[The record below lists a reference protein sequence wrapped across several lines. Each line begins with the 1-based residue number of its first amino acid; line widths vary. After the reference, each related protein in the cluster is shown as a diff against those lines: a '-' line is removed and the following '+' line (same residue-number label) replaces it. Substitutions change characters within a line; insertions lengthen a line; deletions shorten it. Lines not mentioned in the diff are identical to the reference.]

1 MTTQF
6 KLPPGL
12 SSTDRINHW
21 ADRYTKTQTGAQKAV
36 EKYLMSL
43 EDTVQERKTISAPSG
58 YLSYNE
64 LYDLVYWKLKRS
76 RWISKNSEFF
86 VRKVTGEAFCL
97 DDDWEKLNKLTDLY
111 GVGQSVASAILH
123 LCDEKKYPILD
134 QHALRSIGIKQKDV
148 YGPKYPFWQ
157 EYVAF
162 CCATAKRYNV
172 SMRTLDQALWKYS
185 EVGIQENEELRHR
198 KYPRTGGPLGVTM
211 PDGKQLRRRYGV
223 DTFVEVIEEI
233 GVERVKR
240 LNIIYGDNPLIRD
253 KHDLLMDRWFDKFDN
268 WIFHD
273 ERQWKE
279 SGPYEIRNPGAIY
292 RQANLLR
299 EVAKRLNINL
309 IVDTSL

>member
-1 MTTQF
+1 MTTQL

-12 SSTDRINHW
+12 SSTDGINHW

-43 EDTVQERKTISAPSG
+43 EDTVQERKTISTPSG

-76 RWISKNSEFF
+76 RWIRKNSEFF

-97 DDDWEKLNKLTDLY
+97 DDDWKKLNKLTDLY

-123 LCDEKKYPILD
+123 FCDQKKYPILD
-134 QHALRSIGIKQKDV
+134 QHALRSIGIKEEDV

-157 EYVAF
+157 EYVAL
-162 CCATAKRYNV
+162 CRATTKRYNV

-211 PDGKQLRRRYGV
+211 PDGKQLRSRYGV

-240 LNIIYGDNPLIRD
+240 LNIIYGDNSLIRD
-253 KHDLLMDRWFDKFDN
+253 EDDIEIDRCLALLSDRFYCGK
-268 WIFHD
+268 I
-273 ERQWKE
+273 QWKK
-279 SGPYEIRNPGAIY
+279 SGCYEIRNPGAIY